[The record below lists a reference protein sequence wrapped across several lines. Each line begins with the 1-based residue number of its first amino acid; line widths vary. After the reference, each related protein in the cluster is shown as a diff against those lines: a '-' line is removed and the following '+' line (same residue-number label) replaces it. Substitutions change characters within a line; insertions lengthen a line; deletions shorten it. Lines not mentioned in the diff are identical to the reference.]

1 MSTCLT
7 KTIHGGLAV
16 VKYRKSILGSCSL
29 ASRITVI
36 YFIYLD
42 VFYKVLWQFSMCGI
56 P

>member
-7 KTIHGGLAV
+7 KTTHEVLAV

-29 ASRITVI
+29 ALRITVI
-36 YFIYLD
+36 YFIYLE
-42 VFYKVLWQFSMCGI
+42 VFYKVLWKFSMCGV